1 MKESY
6 KSATHIGDMV
16 VGIQMGTEVFQ
27 KKLRAIGNHAHE
39 LADELQRI
47 DKEEEHETLASYS
60 TDELI
65 EEIKS
70 RAIKVS
76 GSSAKGIAIDALK
89 LANNLEVTITQRFNV
104 KK

>member
-1 MKESY
+1 MKENY

-16 VGIQMGTEVFQ
+16 VGIHMGTKVFQ

-47 DKEEEHETLASYS
+47 DKEEEHDTLASYS

-76 GSSAKGIAIDALK
+76 GSSAKAVAIDALK
-89 LANNLEVTITQRFNV
+89 LANNLEVTIT
-104 KK
+104 KKI

>member
-1 MKESY
+1 MKDSY
-6 KSATHIGDMV
+6 KSATHIGDVM
-16 VGIQMGTEVFQ
+16 IEIHCDTKPFQ
-27 KKLRAIGNHAHE
+27 KKLRAIGNHACE

-47 DKEEEHETLASYS
+47 DKEECDALASYS
-60 TDELI
+60 TDGLI

>member
-1 MKESY
+1 MKENY

-16 VGIQMGTEVFQ
+16 VGIHMGTKVFQ

-47 DKEEEHETLASYS
+47 EKEEEHEHDTLASYS

-65 EEIKS
+65 EEVKS
-70 RAIKVS
+70 RAIKAS
-76 GSSAKGIAIDALK
+76 GSIAKTVAIDVLK
-89 LANNLEVTITQRFNV
+89 LTKDLEVTIT
-104 KK
+104 KKI

>member
-1 MKESY
+1 
-6 KSATHIGDMV
+6 MV
-16 VGIQMGTEVFQ
+16 FIWERKCFK

-47 DKEEEHETLASYS
+47 DKEEEHDTLASYS

-76 GSSAKGIAIDALK
+76 GSSAKAVAIDALK
-89 LANNLEVTITQRFNV
+89 LANNLEVTIT
-104 KK
+104 KKI

>member
-1 MKESY
+1 MKENY

-16 VGIQMGTEVFQ
+16 VGIQMGTKVFQ

-47 DKEEEHETLASYS
+47 DKEEERATLANYS

-76 GSSAKGIAIDALK
+76 GSSAKSVAIDALK
-89 LANNLEVTITQRFNV
+89 LANNLEVTIT
-104 KK
+104 KKI

>member
-1 MKESY
+1 MKENY

-16 VGIQMGTEVFQ
+16 VGIHMGTKVFQ

-47 DKEEEHETLASYS
+47 DKEEEHDTLASYS

-65 EEIKS
+65 EEVKS
-70 RAIKVS
+70 RAIKAS
-76 GSSAKGIAIDALK
+76 GSIAKTVAIDVLK
-89 LANNLEVTITQRFNV
+89 LTKDLEVTIT
-104 KK
+104 KKI

>member
-1 MKESY
+1 MKENY
-6 KSATHIGDMV
+6 KSATHIGDMM
-16 VGIQMGTEVFQ
+16 IAIHCDTKSFQ
-27 KKLRAIGNHAHE
+27 KKLRAIGNHAHK
-39 LADELQRI
+39 LAEELQRI
-47 DKEEEHETLASYS
+47 DKEEERDVLASYS

-65 EEIKS
+65 EELKS

-89 LANNLEVTITQRFNV
+89 LENNLEVTITQRFNI

>member
-1 MKESY
+1 MKQMKESY

-76 GSSAKGIAIDALK
+76 GSSAKAVEIDVLTLAKDIK
-89 LANNLEVTITQRFNV
+89 LTIQ
-104 KK
+104 KKI

>member
-1 MKESY
+1 MKENY

-16 VGIQMGTEVFQ
+16 VGIQMGTKVFQ

-47 DKEEEHETLASYS
+47 DKEEERATLANYS

-76 GSSAKGIAIDALK
+76 GSSAKAVAIDALK
-89 LANNLEVTITQRFNV
+89 LANNLEVTIT
-104 KK
+104 KKI